1 MNWGLC
7 YLIVL
12 VAFACQTIS
21 GEQTACPPSNVAAR
35 TLTAKQL
42 SGRVVRR
49 VEPALPTGFGRIDG
63 RVVVTVLIDERGGVA
78 CARGS
83 SDAHPILR
91 RYCEEA
97 ARQWQFK
104 PLLAKGK
111 PVAMTGP
118 IVFRLKR

>member
-1 MNWGLC
+1 MNRGLC
-7 YLIVL
+7 YLIVF

-21 GEQTACPPSNVAAR
+21 GEQTACPSSDVAAR

-42 SGRVVRR
+42 SKRVVRR
-49 VEPALPTGFGRIDG
+49 VEPVLPAGFGRIDS
-63 RVVVTVLIDERGGVA
+63 RVVITVLVDERGGVT

-97 ARQWQFK
+97 ARQWRFK
-104 PLLAKGK
+104 PLLAEGK